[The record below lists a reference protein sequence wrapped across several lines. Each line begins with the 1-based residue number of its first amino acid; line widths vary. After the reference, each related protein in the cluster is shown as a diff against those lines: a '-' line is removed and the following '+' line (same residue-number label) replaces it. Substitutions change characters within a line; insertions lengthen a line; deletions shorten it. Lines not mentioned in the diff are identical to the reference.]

1 MSDLGPREALVHLM
15 VSMAAADGAIS
26 DHELR
31 ELQAILD
38 TLPVFEGFD
47 RGRLN
52 GISERCS
59 HILEQEDGLQ
69 TIIDNLMSA
78 LPQKL
83 YETAYAQI
91 CRELDGNP
99 LAIEVAASDVHASQ
113 PELRF
118 LEMLRD
124 AFELDRLT
132 AGAIEHSA
140 RVRYRRL

>member
-31 ELQAILD
+31 ELGAILD

-47 RGRLN
+47 RTRLSA
-52 GISERCS
+52 ISERCS
-59 HILEQEDGLQ
+59 RILEQEDGLE
-69 TIIDNLMSA
+69 TIIDNLKSA
-78 LPQKL
+78 LPEKL
-83 YETAYAQI
+83 YETAYA
-91 CRELDGNP
+91 

-118 LEMLRD
+118 LEILRD
-124 AFELDRLT
+124 ALELDRLT

>member
-1 MSDLGPREALVHLM
+1 MRRKATPFLSIVALAALCAATEGVAQNNEASDAYAEARQALR
-15 VSMAAADGAIS
+15 AGEYAEAIDG
-26 DHELR
+26 L
-31 ELQAILD
+31 
-38 TLPVFEGFD
+38 
-47 RGRLN
+47 
-52 GISERCS
+52 
-59 HILEQEDGLQ
+59 EDGLQ

-83 YETAYAQI
+83 YETAYA
-91 CRELDGNP
+91 